1 MKSLKLALAAGTVL
15 GFAASANAA
24 MVVGL
29 VDGGTLVMFDT
40 MKPTVAKT
48 MKVTGTG
55 PLLGIDV
62 RPSNGMLYG
71 VATDGTVVTIDPAT
85 GMAKTVS
92 KLEKMPPAS
101 ATTPT
106 RAIVDFNP
114 AADKLRFMGMDGTN
128 LRADVDTGK
137 VSTDGK
143 LAFRSEDMHTG
154 EKPAIAAAAYTNS
167 YGKPAKTAMYDIDA
181 TIVALIQQV
190 SPNDGTL
197 AAVGKLGID
206 AAQTYALDIQTN
218 AQGRNTAWLAAGD
231 MLYTVDLETGKATGV
246 GVIGGLPGALTDIA
260 VMPGA

>member
-85 GMAKTVS
+85 GMAKMVS
-92 KLEKMPPAS
+92 KLDKMPAS
-101 ATTPT
+101 ASAT
-106 RAIVDFNP
+106 AIVDFNP

-137 VSTDGK
+137 VTTDGK
-143 LAFRSEDMHTG
+143 LAFRSE
-154 EKPAIAAAAYTNS
+154 AYTNS

-218 AQGRNTAWLAAGD
+218 AQGRNTAWLAADD

-260 VMPGA
+260 VMPDA

>member
-85 GMAKTVS
+85 GMAKMVS
-92 KLEKMPPAS
+92 KLDKMPPAS
-101 ATTPT
+101 PSAT
-106 RAIVDFNP
+106 AIVDFNP

-137 VSTDGK
+137 VTTDGT
-143 LAFRSEDMHTG
+143 LAFRSEDMHAG

-197 AAVGKLGID
+197 AAVGKLGIE
-206 AAQTYALDIQTN
+206 AAPTYAFDVQTN

-260 VMPGA
+260 VMPDA

>member
-85 GMAKTVS
+85 GMAKMVS
-92 KLEKMPPAS
+92 KLDKMPPAS
-101 ATTPT
+101 ASAT
-106 RAIVDFNP
+106 AIVDFNP

-137 VSTDGK
+137 VTTDGK
-143 LAFRSEDMHTG
+143 LAFRSEDMHAG

-206 AAQTYALDIQTN
+206 AARTYALDIQTN

-260 VMPGA
+260 VMPDA

>member
-1 MKSLKLALAAGTVL
+1 MKSLKIALAAGATF

-29 VDGGTLVMFDT
+29 VDGQTLVMFNS
-40 MKPTVAKT
+40 MKPAVAKT
-48 MKVTGTG
+48 MKVTGAG

-85 GMAKTVS
+85 GAATVAS
-92 KLEKMPPAS
+92 KLEKMPPAA
-101 ATTPT
+101 AT
-106 RAIVDFNP
+106 AIVDFNP
-114 AADKLRFMGMDGTN
+114 AADKLRLMGLDGTN

-137 VSTDGK
+137 VTTDGT
-143 LAFRSEDMHTG
+143 LAFRSEDMHAG
-154 EKPAIAAAAYTNS
+154 EKPAIVAAAYINS

-206 AAQTYALDIQTN
+206 AAPTYAFDVQTN
-218 AQGRNTAWLAAGD
+218 AQGRNTPWLAAGD

-260 VMPGA
+260 VTPGA